1 MASLQLTA
9 SQSLALFDILTHH
22 EAYAEIRAL
31 RDPATIATFG
41 APLEPENTTSSS
53 PLIQT
58 LLQRFLLVL
67 PGLRDVSPD
76 FWTRNVKGLATALDD
91 TNLSESYDKGSI
103 GIRRTLSTA
112 IAAMVEYVSRGTL
125 GGYPKSSINTDRQY
139 DLDNP
144 DDVIAAWDDFLQ
156 QIIYGDLL
164 DRMFTK
170 AAETDKLLDHEPVVQ
185 AGVKYALVM
194 CEPQSSAW
202 GSLQH
207 LTGFSCGSF
216 LHYILIISPRG
227 QSMLPLLT
235 RVHNMAPYF
244 LIRQTLKVGNAASML
259 SGMVKL
265 ILAKL
270 NMSTVTSWFGG
281 QGSDSGMNLLQ
292 QYFQP
297 CPDTFVLAYPF

>member
-1 MASLQLTA
+1 MASSQLTP
-9 SQSLALFDILTHH
+9 SQSHALFDILTHH

-31 RDPATIATFG
+31 RHPTTIATFG

-76 FWTRNVKGLATALDD
+76 FWTRNVKGLASALDD

-139 DLDNP
+139 DLDDP

-164 DRMFTK
+164 DRMFVK
-170 AAETDKLLDHEPVVQ
+170 AAETDKLSDHEPVVQ

-194 CEPQSSAW
+194 CEPRSSAW
-202 GSLQH
+202 GSLQR

-235 RVHNMAPYF
+235 RAHNMAPYF

-270 NMSTVTSWFGG
+270 NMSTVTTWFGG

-292 QYFQP
+292 QYLRP
-297 CPDTFVLAYPF
+297 CPDSLFLAYPF